1 MVRCQKVLSRRE
13 CQKIIKKGN
22 LQKKNNNTFECH
34 DLEIYVVDND
44 ARVVTGECH
53 WLINRLTAFVDDI
66 QATSQIGPISIAV
79 R

>member
-1 MVRCQKVLSRRE
+1 M
-13 CQKIIKKGN
+13 
-22 LQKKNNNTFECH
+22 
-34 DLEIYVVDND
+34 VDND